1 MLLDASQ
8 QQLLNET
15 ALRRKVKAGTTVVRR
30 GDRANALF
38 VVLCEKLKVINT
50 TRAGRDNTFDILE
63 AANVFGEVG
72 LFSNGL
78 RTADVIALEDC
89 ELSVLRRPELLF
101 AIRRDPTIATVLLE
115 VMAGRISAIT
125 TDLEE
130 RLALDAI
137 TRFALCSPQA
147 SRRLR
152 WGARAQQRSG
162 TDQDVP
168 TGPRRSSRGR
178 PGARQRQAQGVGTR
192 RHLVPSL
199 RPAHPARR
207 SNSTLNRRFGRRT
220 PHHQLTPRPA
230 RLSTTPGQIRAGDG
244 TAPPPAPPPCGHPA
258 HRTGPVPLRVTTHRP
273 LAFPC

>member
-168 TGPRRSSRGR
+168 TGPRR
-178 PGARQRQAQGVGTR
+178 PGDHQTR
-192 RHLVPSL
+192 FQSL
-199 RPAHPARR
+199 SA
-207 SNSTLNRRFGRRT
+207 NR
-220 PHHQLTPRPA
+220 
-230 RLSTTPGQIRAGDG
+230 
-244 TAPPPAPPPCGHPA
+244 
-258 HRTGPVPLRVTTHRP
+258 
-273 LAFPC
+273 